1 MSQLDPERQ
10 RMAREYA
17 RASRQLWLANTV
29 VGAAYAAA
37 WLLMGWG
44 TALRTWLVETWPL
57 FSNPWL
63 LVPAFAGI
71 FAGLLAV
78 IGLPLGFYGGY
89 VLPHRYGQ
97 STQTLKGWLGDQ
109 LKGLL
114 VGAPLGLAL
123 VELLYLALRAAGG
136 MWWLWSAAGLLVFN
150 VVISNLAP
158 VLIMPLFNKY
168 VPLGEEHEELAR
180 RLLRLAEKAQTRVRG
195 VYKFDMSRRTK
206 AANAA
211 LTGIGSTRRII
222 LGDTL
227 INEFS
232 ADEIETVLAHELGH
246 HVHRDILIYIL
257 GGSLI
262 TTLGLYAASV
272 AMRWAVVQ
280 FGFESVSDPAAL
292 PALTLVMGAYGLL
305 TMPLENAISRWREA
319 MADKYALE
327 VTGKSEAFASAF
339 VRLANQNL
347 GDVEPERWVVW
358 LFHSHPPLGERIAAA
373 RAWEPQAAQP

>member
-1 MSQLDPERQ
+1 MSATYVL
-10 RMAREYA
+10 
-17 RASRQLWLANTV
+17 
-29 VGAAYAAA
+29 A
-37 WLLMGWG
+37 WLLLGWG
-44 TALRTWLVETWPL
+44 TAVRTWLVQAWPPL
-57 FSNPWL
+57 SSPWL
-63 LVPAFAGI
+63 LVPAFAAI
-71 FAGLLAV
+71 FAGPLAALE
-78 IGLPLGFYGGY
+78 LPLGFYGGY

-97 STQTLKGWLGDQ
+97 STQTLKGWIGDQ

-114 VGAPLGLAL
+114 IGAPLGLLL
-123 VELLYLALRAAGG
+123 VELLYLALRAAGDL
-136 MWWLWSAAGLLVFN
+136 WWLWSAAGLFVFN
-150 VVISNLAP
+150 VVISNVAP

-168 VPLGEEHEELAR
+168 VPLGDEHEELAQ
-180 RLLRLAEKAQTRVRG
+180 RLLRLAEKARTRVRG

-211 LTGIGSTRRII
+211 LTGIGSTRRIV

-262 TTLGLYAASV
+262 TTLGLYAASI
-272 AMRWAVVQ
+272 AMKWAVVS
-280 FGFESVSDPAAL
+280 FGFGSVSDPAAL
-292 PALTLVMGAYGLL
+292 PALSLVMGVYGLL
-305 TMPLENAISRWREA
+305 TMPLENAVSRWREA
-319 MADKYALE
+319 MADQYALE

-339 VRLANQNL
+339 VRLADQNL
-347 GDVEPERWVVW
+347 GEVEPERWVVW

-373 RAWEPQAAQP
+373 RAWEKETAQQ

>member
-1 MSQLDPERQ
+1 
-10 RMAREYA
+10 MAREYA
-17 RASRQLWLANTV
+17 RASRRLWLANTA
-29 VGAAYAAA
+29 VGAAYALA
-37 WLLMGWG
+37 WLLPGWSIS
-44 TALRTWLVETWPL
+44 LRSWLVASWPL
-57 FSNPWL
+57 LSNPWL
-63 LVPAFAGI
+63 LVPVLAGL

-78 IGLPLGFYGGY
+78 INVPLAYYGGY

-97 STQTLKGWLGDQ
+97 STQTLKGWIGDQ
-109 LKGLL
+109 LKGIL
-114 VGAPLGLAL
+114 VGAPLGLVL
-123 VELLYLALRAAGG
+123 VELLYLALRAAGEL
-136 MWWLWSAAGLLVFN
+136 WWLWTAAGLLVFN
-150 VVISNLAP
+150 VLLSNLAP

-168 VPLGEEHEELAR
+168 VPLGEEHEELAQ
-180 RLLRLAEKAQTRVRG
+180 RLLRLAEKARTRVRG
-195 VYKFDMSRRTK
+195 VYKFDMSRRTR

-211 LTGIGSTRRII
+211 LTGIGGTRRII

-272 AMRWAVVQ
+272 AMTWAVAW

-292 PALTLVMGAYGLL
+292 PALALVMGAYGLL

-319 MADKYALE
+319 MADQYALK
-327 VTGKSEAFASAF
+327 VTGKSQAFASAF

-347 GDVEPERWVVW
+347 GEVEPERWVVW
-358 LFHSHPPLGERIAAA
+358 LFHSHPPLGERIATA
-373 RAWEPQAAQP
+373 RDWEKKAAQP